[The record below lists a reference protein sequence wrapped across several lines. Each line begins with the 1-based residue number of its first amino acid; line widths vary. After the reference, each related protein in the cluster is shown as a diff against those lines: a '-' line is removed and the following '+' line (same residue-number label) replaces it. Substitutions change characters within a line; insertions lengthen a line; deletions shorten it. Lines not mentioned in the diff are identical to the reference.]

1 MNPNIYNEAVG
12 AYRGLQAG
20 DLIYAD
26 LDDSGAVDYGD
37 YTSDDPGDLR
47 VIGNSRPRYHY
58 SINAGFTWYGFDFSV
73 FFQGIG
79 RQHIYPGANNML
91 FWGPY
96 ARPYSSFIPTTFL
109 TDVWTE
115 DTPDAYYP
123 KARGYAAQGSR
134 SLAQTNDRYLQ
145 NLAYCRL
152 KNLTFGYT
160 LPSSLTSKI
169 RVEKIRVY
177 FSGDN
182 LFTWT
187 KLKSDYLDPEQM
199 TSDAN
204 GRVYPFSRTFSF
216 GVDISF

>member
-26 LDDSGAVDYGD
+26 LDGSGAVDYGD
-37 YTSDDPGDLR
+37 YTSDNPGDLR

-115 DTPDAYYP
+115 DTPRPAAMP
-123 KARGYAAQGSR
+123 HKARGR
-134 SLAQTNDRYLQ
+134 SPRPTTGI
-145 NLAYCRL
+145 C
-152 KNLTFGYT
+152 KI
-160 LPSSLTSKI
+160 SLTA
-169 RVEKIRVY
+169 V
-177 FSGDN
+177 
-182 LFTWT
+182 
-187 KLKSDYLDPEQM
+187 
-199 TSDAN
+199 
-204 GRVYPFSRTFSF
+204 
-216 GVDISF
+216 